1 MTEAEHPLYDAGDDF
16 SVYDKK
22 KAAPPASYARPIDR
36 WAA

>member
-22 KAAPPASYARPIDR
+22 KAAPPASSYL
-36 WAA
+36 